1 MNYKELEDSF
11 FRWVSSTT
19 GHNIFTYLIF
29 VIISALFWCLTT
41 LNEEVQKDISVP
53 VVIENVPDNV
63 TLMRNEPIKFNLT
76 IKDKGS
82 SLIKYAL
89 GKKATLKINFFD
101 VKLNENTL
109 KISQQQALSS
119 FRDLLGQ
126 AQIISFKPDTILV
139 PFTILLPKRVPININ
154 NESIMTGP
162 GYVISDIRIKPD
174 SVDLFS
180 SKPIS
185 SELTSIHT
193 NPIVLN
199 NISDTVTIAVNLAT
213 PKGIFAKPDKVNVTI
228 CVVPLIKGNKNI
240 AVTPVN
246 MPENR
251 KIVTFPST
259 VNVTYLV
266 PMDYYKSDDI
276 AINVVADFSK
286 HNSATSKIPLTI
298 ESHSNLLQNVTIT
311 TDSVEY
317 IIE

>member
-1 MNYKELEDSF
+1 MNYKEIEDSF
-11 FRWVSSTT
+11 LKWISSTT

-53 VVIENVPDNV
+53 VVIENVPENV

-82 SLIKYAL
+82 SLIKYSL
-89 GKKATLKINFFD
+89 GKNTTLKINFLD
-101 VKLNENTL
+101 VKINDNTI

-119 FRDLLGQ
+119 FRELLGQ

-139 PFTILLPKRVPININ
+139 PFTTLPPKRVSVNIN
-154 NESIMTGP
+154 NESIITGP
-162 GYVISDIRIKPD
+162 GYVISDIRMSPD
-174 SVDLFS
+174 SVDLYS
-180 SKPIS
+180 SKPIP
-185 SELTSIHT
+185 SELKAIKTT
-193 NPIVLN
+193 PIVLN
-199 NISDTVTIAVNLAT
+199 NISDTTKVAVNLNT
-213 PKGIFAKPDKVNVTI
+213 PKGIFSKPNSVSVTI
-228 CVVPLIKGNKNI
+228 CVVPLVKGNKN
-240 AVTPVN
+240 VTITTVN
-246 MPENR
+246 TPENK
-251 KIVTFPST
+251 KIVTFPSN

-276 AINVVADFSK
+276 SVTVVADFLR
-286 HNSATSKIPLTI
+286 HNSVTSKIPLTI
-298 ESHSNLLQNVTIT
+298 ESHSNLLQNVSIV

>member
-11 FRWVSSTT
+11 FKWISSTT

-82 SLIKYAL
+82 SLIKYSL
-89 GKKATLKINFFD
+89 GKNATLKINFLD

-139 PFTILLPKRVPININ
+139 PFTTLPPKRVPININ
-154 NESIMTGP
+154 NESIMTDP
-162 GYVISDIRIKPD
+162 GYVISDIRISPD
-174 SVDLFS
+174 SVELFS

-185 SELTSIHT
+185 SELMSIRT

-199 NISDTVTIAVNLAT
+199 NISDTATIAVNLAT

-276 AINVVADFSK
+276 SINVVADFSK
-286 HNSATSKIPLTI
+286 HNPATSKIPLTI
-298 ESHSNLLQNVTIT
+298 ESHSNLLQNVAIT